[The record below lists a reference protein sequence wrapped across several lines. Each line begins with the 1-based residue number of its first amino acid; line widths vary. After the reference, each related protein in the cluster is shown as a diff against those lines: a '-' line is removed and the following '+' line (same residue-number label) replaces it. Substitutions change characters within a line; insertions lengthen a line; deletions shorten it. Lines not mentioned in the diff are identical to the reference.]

1 VVTASWCSRDDA
13 CLHRRDQDMPIGTSF
28 QPGKDRGEAQSESAQ
43 ARGRFQEA
51 IRLLSLRFP
60 KVVGAQAPAPV
71 SLLTGPGSGGVN
83 PDTALMQNLRQQM
96 PAPMARGQS
105 SPMLPPSPG
114 APSGPPSSGGPT
126 ISGASGG
133 SSPIQQAVMSMARA
147 PSLSGMPRPG
157 SVPTPNVST
166 ITYGEPSP
174 YSRPGDLPRPKE
186 FPPSPPVRIPPD
198 GPITPSPHGS
208 YQDQLPPPPMP
219 SAPSPTTAPEPPMLN
234 TQQMAN
240 EQIGSETDINRLRE
254 LLRLANQS
262 YDPEG

>member
-1 VVTASWCSRDDA
+1 
-13 CLHRRDQDMPIGTSF
+13 MPIGTSF
-28 QPGKDRGEAQSESAQ
+28 QPGKDRGDAQSESAQ

-71 SLLTGPGSGGVN
+71 ALLTGPGSGGVN
-83 PDTALMQNLRQQM
+83 PDKALMQNLQKQM
-96 PAPMARGQS
+96 PAPMASEQS

-133 SSPIQQAVMSMARA
+133 SSPMQQAVMSMARA

-157 SVPTPNVST
+157 SVPTPNVRT
-166 ITYGEPSP
+166 ITYST
-174 YSRPGDLPRPKE
+174 PGNLPRPKE
-186 FPPSPPVRIPPD
+186 FPDSVPWNPPD
-198 GPITPSPHGS
+198 EPPRRS
-208 YQDQLPPPPMP
+208 YQDQLPPPMP
-219 SAPSPTTAPEPPMLN
+219 SVPSPTTAPEPPMRN

-240 EQIGSETDINRLRE
+240 EQIGTETDLNRLRE
-254 LLRLANQS
+254 LLRLASEQNF
-262 YDPEG
+262 DGA